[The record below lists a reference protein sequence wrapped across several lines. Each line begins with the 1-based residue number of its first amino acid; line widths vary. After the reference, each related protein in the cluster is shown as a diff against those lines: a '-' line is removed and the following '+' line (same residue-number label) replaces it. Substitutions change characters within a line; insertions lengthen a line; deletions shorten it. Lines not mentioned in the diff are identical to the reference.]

1 MLVSAEVPGD
11 GKKEARKKR
20 KRQYIRAERIKEKAE
35 RNEGRKNKLGRIRE
49 AMFHEVNLG
58 LLLNSLYF
66 QST

>member
-1 MLVSAEVPGD
+1 MLVSAEVPTD

-35 RNEGRKNKLGRIRE
+35 RNEGRENKLGRIRE
-49 AMFHEVNLG
+49 GMFHEVNLG